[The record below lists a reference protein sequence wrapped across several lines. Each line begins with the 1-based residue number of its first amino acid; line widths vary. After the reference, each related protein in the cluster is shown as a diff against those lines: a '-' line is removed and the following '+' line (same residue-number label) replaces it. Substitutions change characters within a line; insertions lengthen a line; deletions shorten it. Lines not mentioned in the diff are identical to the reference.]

1 MSTVKKPTQRTQFE
15 ALIDLATKANRL
27 DLVDFCKG
35 RIEQLDKKNAK
46 SNDKLTPTQLANEG
60 IKEVILELG
69 TKRPMT
75 VSEMLKTSAIK
86 ALETDEPFSNQKI
99 SALANQLVNAE
110 KMTKETVKGK
120 TYFATVKAE
129 D

>member
-27 DLVDFCKG
+27 DLVEFCKG
-35 RIEQLDKKNAK
+35 RIEQLDKKNVK

-60 IKEVILELG
+60 IKKVILELG
-69 TKRPMT
+69 AKRPMT
-75 VSEMLKTSAIK
+75 VSEMLKTSVIK
-86 ALETDEPFSNQKI
+86 ALENDEPFSNQKI

-120 TYFATVKAE
+120 TYFATIKVE

>member
-46 SNDKLTPTQLANEG
+46 SSDKLTPTQIANEG
-60 IKEVILELG
+60 IKAVILELG
-69 TKRPMT
+69 AKRPMT
-75 VSEMLKTSAIK
+75 VSEMMKTTAIK
-86 ALETDEPFSNQKI
+86 ALENDEPFNNQKI
-99 SALANQLVNAE
+99 SALANQLVKAE
-110 KMTKETVKGK
+110 KMTKETIKGK
-120 TYFATVKAE
+120 SYFATVKVE

>member
-46 SNDKLTPTQLANEG
+46 PSDKLTPTQIANEG
-60 IKEVILELG
+60 IKAVILELG
-69 TKRPMT
+69 AKRPMT
-75 VSEMLKTSAIK
+75 VSEMMKTTAIK
-86 ALETDEPFSNQKI
+86 ALENDEPFNNQKI
-99 SALANQLVNAE
+99 SALANQLVKAE
-110 KMTKETVKGK
+110 KMTKETIKGK
-120 TYFATVKAE
+120 SYFATVKVE

>member
-46 SNDKLTPTQLANEG
+46 SSDKLTPTQIANEG
-60 IKEVILELG
+60 IKAVILELG
-69 TKRPMT
+69 AKRPMT
-75 VSEMLKTSAIK
+75 VSEMMKTTAIK
-86 ALETDEPFSNQKI
+86 ALENDEPFNNQKI

-120 TYFATVKAE
+120 TYFATIKVE

>member
-46 SNDKLTPTQLANEG
+46 SSDKLTPTQIANEG
-60 IKEVILELG
+60 IKKAIADGMKLNRLY
-69 TKRPMT
+69 T
-75 VSEMLKTSAIK
+75 VTEIQKEIPGCAEM
-86 ALETDEPFSNQKI
+86 SNQRVSSLLRQMKDEGI
-99 SALANQLVNAE
+99 VIRTEDKRKAYFSLAE
-110 KMTKETVKGK
+110 
-120 TYFATVKAE
+120 
-129 D
+129 